1 MSSRVEL
8 SRESVEACS
17 GEGLTGRPGA
27 LGGGARGAGSCD
39 SGDMTS
45 LVGLA
50 RHASRGLAVLVVA
63 VAVIAMHT
71 LGVGH
76 GNAMSASVGGHE
88 LGHAPAAMSSH
99 SVDGVVGVIGAPL
112 GTGEPSASTVLAQPS
127 AADCDSGCLGPGG
140 DAVSHVMGSMC
151 LAVLS
156 ALFLLIM
163 LWLLQLQVR
172 RSRMAPRQRTRT
184 TAWAPRGPPRRLALS
199 LAQVCVLRT

>member
-1 MSSRVEL
+1 
-8 SRESVEACS
+8 
-17 GEGLTGRPGA
+17 
-27 LGGGARGAGSCD
+27 
-39 SGDMTS
+39 MTS

-50 RHASRGLAVLVVA
+50 RHATRGLAVLVVA

-88 LGHAPAAMSSH
+88 LGHASAAMSSH
-99 SVDGVVGVIGAPL
+99 GVDGVVGAPP
-112 GTGEPSASTVLAQPS
+112 GTGEPSASTVRAQPS
-127 AADCDSGCLGPGG
+127 AADCDSGCLGAGG

-156 ALFLLIM
+156 ALFLLIL

-172 RSRMAPRQRTRT
+172 RSRMAPRQRIRT